1 MDPLPNNNWSDLG
14 HEEDTALERSA
25 PAAGAAAE
33 VTAVGA
39 AGPSA
44 GLEGTAPPGE
54 NRQSDPTR
62 RRFDRG
68 GRRRSDWP
76 EDAGMSG
83 CPGCGF
89 ESIQSLGMLD
99 SGDYLW
105 QCPQCDRRFN
115 TGRATRTLL

>member
-1 MDPLPNNNWSDLG
+1 MDPLQNDWAGIG
-14 HEEDTALERSA
+14 HEEDAAHEGSPQASAAAPDVTGVAASASSA
-25 PAAGAAAE
+25 PL
-33 VTAVGA
+33 V
-39 AGPSA
+39 
-44 GLEGTAPPGE
+44 APATPGE
-54 NRQSDPTR
+54 QRQTDPTR

-76 EDAGMSG
+76 EDAGMTC

-89 ESIQSLGMLD
+89 ESLQSLGMVD